1 MLIGI
6 GHFIASLPGSF
17 LTLHLLYLEYG
28 KAVESWVGPDNEAG
42 WGPEKV
48 VGGFTYYYF
57 V

>member
-17 LTLHLLYLEYG
+17 LSLHLLYLEYG